1 MVSRNKFGICP
12 FRNSLLESFTP
23 PDFSNKISSISNDM
37 TAIHVE
43 KNPAE
48 QRLQELGVRSWAIW
62 TKDVSSFLWHYD
74 EQETCYFLEGSV
86 VVTPA
91 NGNPVQ
97 ISKGDLFTFP
107 EGMDCGWE
115 IKESVRKDY
124 IF

>member
-1 MVSRNKFGICP
+1 
-12 FRNSLLESFTP
+12 
-23 PDFSNKISSISNDM
+23 M

-62 TKDVSSFLWHYD
+62 TKEVSSFPWHYD

-91 NGNPVQ
+91 NGEPVQ
-97 ISKGDLFTFP
+97 IGKGDLVTFP
-107 EGMDCGWE
+107 EGMDCAWE
-115 IKESVRKDY
+115 IQEPVRKHY
-124 IF
+124 LFS